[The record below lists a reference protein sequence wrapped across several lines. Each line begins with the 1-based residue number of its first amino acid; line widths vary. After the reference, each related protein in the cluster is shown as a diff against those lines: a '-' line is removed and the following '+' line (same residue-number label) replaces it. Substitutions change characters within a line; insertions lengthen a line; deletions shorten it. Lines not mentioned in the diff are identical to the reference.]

1 MSAEELPQPTLH
13 LRVPTPAD
21 TGGLV
26 PHPAGVQAGLAAQDV
41 AALAAA
47 EVSTVGLVRPA
58 VARGQLAGAAA
69 LHVLLHLQGGALLV
83 AGPGGDTAL
92 GHDYCHRPG
101 PETKEM

>member
-1 MSAEELPQPTLH
+1 MLRRFLRGERSFVVVVRLVVLNTGACLSAEELPQPTLH

-26 PHPAGVQAGLAAQDV
+26 PHPAGVQAGLSAQDV

-58 VARGQLAGAAA
+58 VTRGQLA
-69 LHVLLHLQGGALLV
+69 
-83 AGPGGDTAL
+83 
-92 GHDYCHRPG
+92 
-101 PETKEM
+101 

>member
-1 MSAEELPQPTLH
+1 MKQFNFHIIIIYIYISF
-13 LRVPTPAD
+13 
-21 TGGLV
+21 
-26 PHPAGVQAGLAAQDV
+26 
-41 AALAAA
+41 
-47 EVSTVGLVRPA
+47 VSGP
-58 VARGQLAGAAA
+58 GQLAGAAA